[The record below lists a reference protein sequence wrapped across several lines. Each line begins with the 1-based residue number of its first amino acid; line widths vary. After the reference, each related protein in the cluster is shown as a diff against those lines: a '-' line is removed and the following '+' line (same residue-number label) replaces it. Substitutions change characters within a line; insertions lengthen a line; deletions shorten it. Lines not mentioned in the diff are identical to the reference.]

1 MGLRINSYDNRS
13 EKKVTGT
20 RSAATGSR
28 ITATDAKPV
37 IHLAANDNPNPTSGK
52 KKYVLKD
59 WREIK
64 KSYADINALPT
75 DEAKVIEWHRQNAEV
90 DSSEYVIVNKGKK
103 RLEVHAADGTVL
115 ESFEIGIGKQK
126 GDDFVKED
134 RPMTSAGIY
143 TVLAKGTGKDGYAK
157 DYGANIFIMETERGS
172 TGVSIHQIPN
182 GHTELSRKMYDGNL
196 ENNRYSGGGIDLT
209 ESSFLKL
216 AQHVKRGSEVYV
228 LPEDSNNSIK
238 AGDGQLNLVQE
249 KFTGQVHTTPKP
261 KEAHPILISFK
272 TDSHKTK
279 TMKEFTEALEGK
291 KEELMQ
297 KLGID
302 NDTYND
308 LASLA
313 LGLSGQES
321 KFGESGKYEFKE
333 NHPTITSILKSIV
346 AIPGEVKGCFSSSPS
361 TAKTK
366 SKCKVGCSS
375 RGLLQMKLGE
385 YTDPEVIKTLAEYG
399 ITKENPDVL
408 NDPKNA
414 AIAGMTVLA
423 NMNKNEVPAIK
434 RMRSKMNRKDISALD
449 AITYMWHG
457 RKDQLIDEK
466 QDVDPETNTYRE
478 NVRKYLERNFSLQE
492 AVVAH

>member
-1 MGLRINSYDNRS
+1 MGLRIDKKSYDYRS
-13 EKKVTGT
+13 DKK
-20 RSAATGSR
+20 ATGIDTRTRAIS
-28 ITATDAKPV
+28 AKPV
-37 IHLAANDNPNPTSGK
+37 IRLAANDNPNPTSKPG
-52 KKYVLKD
+52 KYVLKD

-64 KSYADINALPT
+64 KSYAEINALPT
-75 DEAKVIEWHRQNAEV
+75 DEERVIEWHKQNAQA
-90 DSSEYVIVNKGKK
+90 DDKEYVIVDKAKK
-103 RLEVHAADGTVL
+103 RLEVHSADGAVV

-143 TVLAKGTGKDGYAK
+143 TILTKGTGKDDYAK

-182 GHTELSRKMYDGNL
+182 GHPEMYQRMHNGNL
-196 ENNRYSGGGIDLT
+196 NDNRYSGGGIDLT

-216 AQHVKRGSEVYV
+216 AQHLKRGSEVYV
-228 LPEDSNNSIK
+228 LPEDSNNKIV
-238 AGDGQLNLVQE
+238 ARDGQLNLVQE
-249 KFTGQVHTTPKP
+249 KFTGQVHTSLKP
-261 KEAHPILISFK
+261 TRSNPILIGFK
-272 TDSHKTK
+272 SDKHETD
-279 TMKEFTEALEGK
+279 TMKKFAKALEDK
-291 KEELMQ
+291 KEELMK

-321 KFGESGKYEFKE
+321 KFGESGKYQFKE

-375 RGLLQMKLGE
+375 RGVLQMKLGE
-385 YTDPEVIKTLAEYG
+385 YTDSEVIKTLAEYG

-434 RMRSKMNRKDISALD
+434 RMRSKMNRRDISDYD

-457 RKDQLIDEK
+457 RKDQLIDPK
-466 QDVDPETNTYRE
+466 QDVNPDTNTYRE
-478 NVRKYLERNFSLQE
+478 NVRKFLERNFSLQE
-492 AVVAH
+492 AVLAH